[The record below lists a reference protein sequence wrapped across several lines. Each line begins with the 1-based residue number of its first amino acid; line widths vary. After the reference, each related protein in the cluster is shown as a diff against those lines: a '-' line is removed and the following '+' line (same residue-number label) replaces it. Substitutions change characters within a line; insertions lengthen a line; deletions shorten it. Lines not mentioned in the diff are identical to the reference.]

1 MIPVMS
7 ITLELNKEK
16 AEKSLAKMNEQL
28 KKLHVIKTVIVR
40 EGKNGLWQVIAKRGK
55 KLIDKTKPEM
65 NLKKALE
72 YARREHCGFEDE
84 PSEPIIEHFDD
95 SNKVE
100 KALTGLGEW
109 FEKVFDKV
117 VAKINS

>member
-28 KKLHVIKTVIVR
+28 KKLHLIKTVIVR
-40 EGKNGLWQVIAKRGK
+40 ENENGLYCVIAKRGK
-55 KLIDKTKPEM
+55 KVIDQSEEM
-65 NLKKALE
+65 NLKKAFE
-72 YARREHCGFEDE
+72 YARREHCLFNDE
-84 PSEPIIEHFDD
+84 PSEPIIERFDD

-100 KALTGLGEW
+100 KILTRLGEW
-109 FEKVFDKV
+109 FEKIFDKV
-117 VAKINS
+117 VTKINS

>member
-1 MIPVMS
+1 MS
-7 ITLELNKEK
+7 ITLELNKER

-28 KKLHVIKTVIVR
+28 KKLHPIKTVIVR

-72 YARREHCGFEDE
+72 
-84 PSEPIIEHFDD
+84 
-95 SNKVE
+95 
-100 KALTGLGEW
+100 
-109 FEKVFDKV
+109 
-117 VAKINS
+117 KISFFCKSLS

>member
-28 KKLHVIKTVIVR
+28 KKLHLTKTVIVR
-40 EGKNGLWQVIAKRGK
+40 ENENGLYQVIAKRGK
-55 KLIDKTKPEM
+55 KVIDQSEEM

-72 YARREHCGFEDE
+72 YARVEHCLFNDE
-84 PSEPIIEHFDD
+84 PSEPIIECFDD

-100 KALTGLGEW
+100 KALTWLGEW

-117 VAKINS
+117 VTKINS